1 MAFESVRSYVQLA
14 SGLGELT
21 KARALEAAQGLLAL
35 PGADEVTRRA
45 VQAST
50 VADQLLEAAR
60 ANRASLLTLVRTE
73 IESALQRADLV
84 KAADLEAARTTLSA
98 LAGEVADLR
107 SALAATGAAAVA
119 TAARTPLG
127 RSVPRSA
134 AVSTVVQAPAPVATP
149 DPASPTE
156 SAAKKAAVN
165 RARVDRATAKN
176 TVTKKAVTKKTAGTA
191 TGMSGTAT
199 KSAAAA
205 KKSTARKTTA
215 TESAAVAKK
224 STARKTTGRKTAP
237 VAKKST
243 AKKSTPRK
251 ATATKTTAAGTTAAK
266 KTTAKKTTAKKAT
279 AQ

>member
-21 KARALEAAQGLLAL
+21 KARALEVAQGLLAL

-45 VQAST
+45 VHAST

-84 KAADLEAARTTLSA
+84 KGADLEAARTTLSA

-134 AVSTVVQAPAPVATP
+134 AVSTMVQAPAPVAMP
-149 DPASPTE
+149 DPASPTDA
-156 SAAKKAAVN
+156 AAKEATVN
-165 RARVDRATAKN
+165 RATAKKAV
-176 TVTKKAVTKKTAGTA
+176 TKRAVTKKAVTKRAVVRKTAATKATDTRATKA
-191 TGMSGTAT
+191 TGASATAT
-199 KSAAAA
+199 KTAAAA
-205 KKSTARKTTA
+205 KKST
-215 TESAAVAKK
+215 
-224 STARKTTGRKTAP
+224 
-237 VAKKST
+237 
-243 AKKSTPRK
+243 PRK
-251 ATATKTTAAGTTAAK
+251 TAAK
-266 KTTAKKTTAKKAT
+266 KTTAKKGTATKTTATGTTAAKRTTAKRTTAKRTAAKKAT